1 MVFKHFSTLFLALG
15 TSPKNSYPEKEL
27 RFFQDLRRATK
38 DFERHETDFRS
49 IRKTDFGWIRKTD
62 SIRIRD
68 RRSCRRKMIAS
79 FLSQNWSEAQPEN
92 VIGYYC
98 TNDSLDLR
106 SIQWSLKNG
115 KIHFPFITDYFPYAL
130 CNSVTY
136 NKCHQVL
143 SISY

>member
-1 MVFKHFSTLFLALG
+1 MSPNSPYEIAFLRSRFG
-15 TSPKNSYPEKEL
+15 SRDESSKNCYLEKEL

-38 DFERHETDFRS
+38 DFERHETDFR
-49 IRKTDFGWIRKTD
+49 WIRKTD

-68 RRSCRRKMIAS
+68 RRSCRRKMIAAS
-79 FLSQNWSEAQPEN
+79 LSQNWSEAQPEN

-98 TNDSLDLR
+98 TNDAFHLR
-106 SIQWSLKNG
+106 SIQWSLNNAT
-115 KIHFPFITDYFPYAL
+115 IHFPYITYYFPYAL

-136 NKCHQVL
+136 NKCHQFL